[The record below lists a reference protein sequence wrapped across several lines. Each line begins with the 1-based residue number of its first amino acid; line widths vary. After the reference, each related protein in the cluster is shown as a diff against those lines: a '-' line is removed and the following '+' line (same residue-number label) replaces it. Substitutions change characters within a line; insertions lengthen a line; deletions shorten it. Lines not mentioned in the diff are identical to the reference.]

1 MRRLLA
7 VALAVALY
15 MAVSCTSAPVPD
27 VLAPD
32 WSVIPPG
39 LTETLCM
46 RLRMDAIAT
55 GNVTIVKTTQ
65 PLATPHTVAALANI
79 AKRRRK
85 TRAMADSGNA
95 AIVNRVIPVSLPTG
109 TGSCSWTPI
118 EVRDMARHSDE
129 MIVEVSSPLPNP
141 YEAGEAGVFARVSL
155 AGENASWYWVPL
167 IPQVTPAGTTWATGL
182 PVSLVL

>member
-1 MRRLLA
+1 LRRLLA
-7 VALAVALY
+7 VALFV
-15 MAVSCTSAPVPD
+15 AVSCTSAPVPA
-27 VLAPD
+27 VMVPE
-32 WSVIPPG
+32 WNVIPNT
-39 LTETLCM
+39 LTEALCM

-55 GNVTIVKTTQ
+55 GHVTIVKTTQ

-109 TGSCSWTPI
+109 TCSWTPI
-118 EVRDMARHSDE
+118 EVRDMPKHSDE
-129 MIVEVSSPLPNP
+129 MIVELSSPLPNP

-167 IPQVTPAGTTWATGL
+167 IPQVSPEGTTWAAGM

>member
-1 MRRLLA
+1 LRRLLA
-7 VALAVALY
+7 VALLMAL
-15 MAVSCTSAPVPD
+15 SCTSAPVPD

-39 LTETLCM
+39 LTEALCM

-85 TRAMADSGNA
+85 TRAMADAGNA

-109 TGSCSWTPI
+109 TCSWTPI
-118 EVRDMARHSDE
+118 EVRDMARHADE
-129 MIVEVSSPLPNP
+129 MIVELSAPLPNP
-141 YEAGEAGVFARVSL
+141 YEKGEAGVFARVSL
-155 AGENASWYWVPL
+155 AGENASWYWLPL
-167 IPQVTPAGTTWATGL
+167 VPQVTPEGTTWATGM
-182 PVSLVL
+182 PISLVI

>member
-1 MRRLLA
+1 
-7 VALAVALY
+7 
-15 MAVSCTSAPVPD
+15 MAVSCSSAPVPD

-32 WSVIPPG
+32 WNVIPPG
-39 LTETLCM
+39 LTEALCM

-65 PLATPHTVAALANI
+65 PLATSQTVAALANI

-85 TRAMADSGNA
+85 TRAMASSGNA
-95 AIVNRVIPVSLPTG
+95 ALVNRVIPVSLPTG
-109 TGSCSWTPI
+109 TGSCAWTPI
-118 EVRDMARHSDE
+118 EVRDMSKHSDE

-167 IPQVTPAGTTWATGL
+167 MPQVTPEGTTWAVGM
-182 PVSLVL
+182 PISLVI

>member
-1 MRRLLA
+1 LLA
-7 VALAVALY
+7 VALFLV
-15 MAVSCTSAPVPD
+15 VSCTSAPAPTM
-27 VLAPD
+27 LAPD
-32 WSVIPPG
+32 WAVIPPT
-39 LTETLCM
+39 LTEALCM

-85 TRAMADSGNA
+85 TRAMSGDNA
-95 AIVNRVIPVSLPTG
+95 AIVNRVIPVSLPAG
-109 TGSCSWTPI
+109 TCSWTPI
-118 EVRDMARHSDE
+118 EVRDMPNHSDE
-129 MIVEVSSPLPNP
+129 MIVELSSPLPNP

-155 AGENASWYWVPL
+155 GGVNESWYWVPL
-167 IPQVTPAGTTWATGL
+167 IAQGTTWAAGM